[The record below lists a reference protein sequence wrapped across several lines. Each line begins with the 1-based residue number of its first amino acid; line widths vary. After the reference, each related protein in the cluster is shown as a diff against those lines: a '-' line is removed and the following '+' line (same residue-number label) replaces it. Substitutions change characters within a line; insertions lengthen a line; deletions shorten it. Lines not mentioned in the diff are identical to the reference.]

1 MPIPISQ
8 LAMAV
13 ENAIFRN
20 YIEKGMRLFTPHMF
34 ISDETGDTR
43 AVLSVLFSL
52 CKTGILQEQ
61 LKLRECGT
69 QNVLRQIF
77 TGQQLLEAQ
86 QENPDLKEAEV
97 LYAFI
102 LNEDYVRMRLEAEI
116 EGAKPPAP

>member
-20 YIEKGMRLFTPHMF
+20 YIERGMRLFTPHMF

-61 LKLRECGT
+61 LKLRERGT

-116 EGAKPPAP
+116 EGAKLPAQ

>member
-20 YIEKGMRLFTPHMF
+20 YIERGMRLFTPHMF

-61 LKLRECGT
+61 LKLRERGT